1 MIKSSFSLLVI
12 VTYLFLCTSCSLR
25 PVYSNKYSLQELSQL
40 SAIEVEPIDSIA
52 GAEFCYYLSSILP
65 KYTTS
70 TIKYL
75 LKVNFTNKILPLIIQ
90 KNSDVLRE
98 TVSQTIQY
106 RLVDIV
112 TNQHL
117 TSGTFR
123 HVTSYSTA
131 SSPYHSYVDNDK
143 ALEDLTKQGANE
155 ILERLILY
163 FKQNSIKDEVLPIT
177 NYSAT

>member
-1 MIKSSFSLLVI
+1 MIKSSLNLLLI
-12 VTYLFLCTSCSLR
+12 VTYLFLSTSCSLR
-25 PVYSNKYSLQELSQL
+25 PVYSNKYSLQELNQL
-40 SAIEVEPIDSIA
+40 SAIEIEPIDSIG

-65 KYTTS
+65 RSTTS
-70 TIKYL
+70 TTKYL
-75 LKVNFTNKILPLIIQ
+75 LKVQFTNKSLPLIIQ

-112 TNQHL
+112 TNQDV

-131 SSPYHSYVDNDK
+131 SSPYHSYIENEK
-143 ALEDLTKQGANE
+143 ALEELTKQGANE
-155 ILERLILY
+155 TLERLILY
-163 FKQNSIKDEVLPIT
+163 FKQNSIAKPLRL
-177 NYSAT
+177 